1 MADEKTE
8 QALGDCQN
16 TVEELKAENVELR
29 ESADAFGELAERLN
43 RELHPER
50 SQQAV
55 LSGDA
60 QPDNGALECPRCG
73 KARHVHPISVP
84 QSYRGEAFHCD
95 YCGNSWH

>member
-8 QALGDCQN
+8 QALGDCQD

-60 QPDNGALECPRCG
+60 QPDNGALACPRCG